1 MGSASEGEVLR
12 AVAATEVK
20 SIWHIENTWVS
31 VCSAKEWNDELTLL
45 DTDTIDLNRP
55 CREAPRELIGGV
67 VTNHFISHIVGARG
81 SDRKRSIWPGLVA
94 NDKTPLLR
102 EPGVVGANNAI
113 NSRTSW

>member
-67 VTNHFISHIVGARG
+67 VTNHFISHIVGASGVRQEAFNLARIGCKRQNTAAERARSSRG
-81 SDRKRSIWPGLVA
+81 K
-94 NDKTPLLR
+94 
-102 EPGVVGANNAI
+102 
-113 NSRTSW
+113 